1 MKYMELTYGNIR
13 YLLTVWELSKNR
25 VSVSSTEI
33 AEKLQVKKASVT
45 RMTVSLSEK
54 DLLEKPRYGKI
65 TLSETGKNMAESL
78 SGIICDMA
86 AYFQNDYGIT
96 GEEAWEAACAAVCRF
111 PNRIFSA
118 QEERI

>member
-1 MKYMELTYGNIR
+1 MELTYGNIR
-13 YLLTVWELSKNR
+13 YLLTVWELSQNR

-78 SGIICDMA
+78 SCVIRKITVS
-86 AYFQNDYGIT
+86 FQEEYGIT
-96 GEEAWEAACAAVCRF
+96 REEAWEAACAAVCRF

-118 QEERI
+118 LEERI